1 MSVRVCDTHS
11 HFPQTRKMSFT
22 FENPHWCVYT
32 YDYKIFNWNHFT
44 GFFSLLS
51 CDSSTE
57 QTFCNDLF
65 EYCTA
70 DIYMALCIQMTFYT
84 YACNAARCRWDSVL
98 NRICLVKNENG
109 TRLTARQFSIPIE
122 IRTQCILSQI
132 LSYQMD
138 LTAKIKWIEQVE
150 KNNMKSETEYE
161 RSLLKN
167 RNFSSLHLHLNSSA
181 NAVATRCLA
190 GEKVAFYWTIVHF
203 LNDMAE

>member
-1 MSVRVCDTHS
+1 MRKVIPFILFTMQIYVLKYIFSLQWIMNMSVRVCDTHS

-84 YACNAARCRWDSVL
+84 YAWPHGVVEIQFWIEYVLWKMKTVHASQPDSFPFQSRFEHNV
-98 NRICLVKNENG
+98 
-109 TRLTARQFSIPIE
+109 FFH
-122 IRTQCILSQI
+122 
-132 LSYQMD
+132 
-138 LTAKIKWIEQVE
+138 IKWI
-150 KNNMKSETEYE
+150 
-161 RSLLKN
+161 
-167 RNFSSLHLHLNSSA
+167 
-181 NAVATRCLA
+181 
-190 GEKVAFYWTIVHF
+190 
-203 LNDMAE
+203 